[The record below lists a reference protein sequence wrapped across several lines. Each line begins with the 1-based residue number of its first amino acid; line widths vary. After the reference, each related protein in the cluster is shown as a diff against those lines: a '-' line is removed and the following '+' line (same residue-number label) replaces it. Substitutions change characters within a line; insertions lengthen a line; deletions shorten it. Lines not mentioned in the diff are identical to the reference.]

1 MTNFTRSN
9 FQTFGIYAFLF
20 LLCLGGSTL
29 LQAQSDY
36 TVSVTAPAGI
46 AGDYDARLAT
56 FGVSIPPCSFTGELV
71 AITDGTG
78 GTIACDTITNDL
90 TGKIAVIDRG
100 TCNFSIKVYE
110 AQQKGAIA
118 VLVANNQNSE
128 IFEMGAGTN
137 AELITIPS
145 WMITLSAGNTIKP
158 ELMNGV
164 TVTITQDAP
173 DFPMG
178 ENVLWGDQPGEG
190 DFGGGLNG
198 WTANTITCAGTPS
211 DEDVFTW
218 SSDGSAPNGSC
229 SDGAIYSPTRCN
241 GAIVV
246 ESDFIDNGGN
256 GCGGAA
262 VGTGPCP
269 APQIA
274 ELTSPVITLD
284 APGQDV
290 NVRFYQHLRQFNT
303 DFFLAWTIDGGATWD
318 TTQINEDVV
327 LDDADFSS
335 VSDIAR
341 VPLPGT
347 AGATSLQIKFIVNA
361 NYYFWII
368 DDVQIVQTAANNL
381 RVNPFYAVAPNAVT
395 PLAHADYVGFLAD
408 IENLGTATQT
418 NVNLNATVYYRAVAT
433 DPFTEVFSTDRAYGS
448 VPAGALIE
456 NLPFAM
462 TFTPDAAGQ
471 YVAEYT
477 ISADSTDA
485 VADNNTQQFQF
496 LIGNETSF
504 GNIFAKD
511 LTGPVSAVRPA
522 DSEWE
527 GANEPHTWAWGVC
540 YYVPQA
546 AGNFIQ
552 DVSFGMQLPAGDQ
565 GAVGNDVIIFVYE
578 WVDANQNELA
588 EPEER
593 TAVGFGSHTITGTE
607 SFTSLITL
615 PIIGLDDEPVALK
628 DDTYYLVMAEYFAVD
643 QSNILISF
651 NNEIDYGGMVLL
663 GDSLDMPRYGAF
675 LGIND
680 DLTVEPYSSLGFGYE
695 FVPVMR
701 MTVTGTPT
709 STKDVQKLE
718 SKFGIFPNPTS
729 DVLNVQLNLDNAV
742 KTATVRLF
750 DISGRM
756 LQQWNYDNVQKE
768 RFEYKLNNLSSGTYF
783 IQLITEEG
791 AGTKKFIVR

>member
-9 FQTFGIYAFLF
+9 FPRLGVNIFLF
-20 LLCLGGSTL
+20 LLSLACGTMLN
-29 LQAQSDY
+29 AQSDY

-56 FGVSIPPCSFTGELV
+56 FGPSIPPCSITGELV
-71 AITDGTG
+71 RITDGTG

-118 VLVANNQNSE
+118 VLVANNQNTE

-145 WMITLSAGNTIKP
+145 WMITLSAANTIKP
-158 ELMNGV
+158 QLMNGV
-164 TVTITQDAP
+164 MVTITQDLP
-173 DFPMG
+173 DFPVG
-178 ENVLWGDQPGEG
+178 ENVLWGNQPGEG

-198 WTANTITCAGTPS
+198 WTANTISCDGTPS

-218 SSDGSAPNGSC
+218 SPDGSAPNGSC

-274 ELTSPVITLD
+274 ELTSPAITLE
-284 APGQDV
+284 PSSQDV
-290 NVRFYQHLRQFNT
+290 NVRFYQHFRQFGSE
-303 DFFLAWTIDGGATWD
+303 FYLAWTTNGGTTWD

-327 LDDADFSS
+327 LDDGDFSS
-335 VSDIAR
+335 VSEITR
-341 VPLPGT
+341 VPLAGT
-347 AGATSLQIKFIVNA
+347 AGATSLQIKFITIA

-408 IENLGTATQT
+408 IENVGAAAQT
-418 NVNLNATVYYRAVAT
+418 NVNLNATVLYRAVAT
-433 DPFTEVFSTDRAYGS
+433 DPFTEVFSTDRSYGS

-456 NLPFAM
+456 NRPFAM
-462 TFTPDAAGQ
+462 TFTPNAAGQ
-471 YVAEYT
+471 YAAVYE
-477 ISADSTDA
+477 ISADSADA
-485 VADNNTQQFQF
+485 VTDNNSQFFEF
-496 LIGNETSF
+496 LVADQNNF
-504 GNIFAKD
+504 GNIFSKD
-511 LTGPVSAVRPA
+511 LTGPLNATRPA
-522 DSEWE
+522 DAEWE

-546 AGNFIQ
+546 AGNFVK
-552 DVSFGMQLPAGDQ
+552 DVSFGMQVQDQ
-565 GAVGNDVIIFVYE
+565 GAIGNDVIVFLYE

-593 TAVGFGSHTITGTE
+593 VAVGFASHTITGTE
-607 SFTSLITL
+607 AFGTLITL
-615 PIIGLDDEPVALK
+615 PMIGLDDEPVALK

-643 QSNILISF
+643 QSDIFISF
-651 NNEIDYGGMVLL
+651 NNEIDYGGMVVL

-695 FVPVMR
+695 FVPIMR
-701 MTVTGTPT
+701 MSVTSTPT
-709 STKDVQKLE
+709 STKDLQKLE
-718 SKFGIFPNPTS
+718 NKFGIFPNPTS

-783 IQLITEEG
+783 IQVITEEG